1 MRKSRIFFPKVATP
15 RGWTRSALQRFRHE
29 ESGALIVLGL
39 FLLMGMLMLGGMALD
54 LMRHEERRVQM
65 QQTLDRSVLAAASL
79 SQRLAPEDVV
89 RDYFDKAGLTEYLR
103 SVSVDEG
110 LNFRTVTADARAD
123 TQPFFM
129 HMLSN
134 EIANNGFDASAGAQ
148 ATQRISNVE
157 ISMVLD
163 VSGSMQDDPARISSL
178 KTAAKEFVTT
188 VLTNN
193 TDLISISVVPY
204 SGQVNLGPDLFA
216 QYTGITHRHGLDK
229 SWCVD
234 LPTSSYASTALSST
248 LAMPQAG
255 FFDAYSG
262 YGTWNDSRTMVPPR
276 YTDQRKP
283 GEFHYINASC
293 EPLANNYVRPFS
305 NNITT
310 LRNQIDALQANGAT
324 SIDAGMRWGV
334 ALLDPGSRN
343 VVSGLIGA
351 GAVPGVF
358 AGRPADFADR
368 ETMKVVVLMTDGAHF
383 PDLRIKDA
391 YRTATSNIYRS
402 RGDGKLSIRFTTGR
416 PTRAGTNEW
425 YVPHLCGR
433 TDSGGRCI
441 SWGKWQAAVHNSGAG
456 TDRLTWNKVWE
467 YATVDWV
474 AMHMYARALS
484 PNPDTWSD
492 VSPRYDAQ
500 MNVFRTTT
508 PATDMDNRLDD
519 VCDAAKA
526 KGVIVFGIA
535 LEALPAGKAV
545 VRNCATSSAHYFE
558 ETDST
563 LLSAFRAIS
572 SQISHLRLSL

>member
-1 MRKSRIFFPKVATP
+1 MI
-15 RGWTRSALQRFRHE
+15 QRFRRDE
-29 ESGALIVLGL
+29 EGALVVLGL
-39 FLLMGMLMLGGMALD
+39 FLLVGMLLLGGMALD

-65 QQTLDRSVLAAASL
+65 QQTLDRSVLAAAAL
-79 SQRLAPEDVV
+79 SQRMDPEAVV
-89 RDYFDKAGLTEYLR
+89 RDYFARAGLSEYL
-103 SVSVDEG
+103 SAVNVEEG

-123 TQPFFM
+123 TKPFFM
-129 HMLSN
+129 HMLGADV
-134 EIANNGFDASAGAQ
+134 ENGAMDALAGAQ

-157 ISMVLD
+157 ISLVLD
-163 VSGSMQDDPARISSL
+163 VSGSMQDDPARITAL
-178 KTAAKEFVTT
+178 KTAGKDFVST

-216 QYTGITHRHGLDK
+216 RYSGVTHKHGLDK

-234 LPTSSYASTALSST
+234 LPTASYSSTALAT
-248 LAMPQAG
+248 DLGMPQSG

-262 YGTWNDSRTMVPPR
+262 YGSWNDGRTMTPPR
-276 YTDQRKP
+276 YTDQRKA
-283 GEFHYINASC
+283 GEFHFINASC
-293 EPLANNYVRPFS
+293 EPLTNNYVRPFS
-305 NNITT
+305 NNIVT
-310 LRNQIDALQANGAT
+310 LRSQIDALQANGAT

-351 GAVPGVF
+351 GKVPGVF
-358 AGRPADFADR
+358 AGRPADFTDR
-368 ETMKVVVLMTDGAHF
+368 ETMKIVVLMTDGAHF
-383 PDLRIKDA
+383 PEMRLKDA
-391 YRTATSNIYRS
+391 YRIATSNVYRS

-425 YVPHLCGR
+425 YVPHLCGQ
-433 TDSGGRCI
+433 TNSWGQCT
-441 SWGKWQAAVHNSGAG
+441 SWGKWQSAVYNSGAG

-467 YATVDWV
+467 YATVNWV

-484 PNPDTWSD
+484 PTPDTWSD
-492 VSPRYDAQ
+492 VSLRYENQ

-508 PATDMDNRLDD
+508 TASEMDSRLED
-519 VCDAAKA
+519 VCDTAKGR
-526 KGVIVFGIA
+526 GVIVFEIA
-535 LEALPAGKAV
+535 LEAQDPGKAV
-545 VRNCATSSAHYFE
+545 IRNCASSSAHYFE
-558 ETDST
+558 ETDAT